1 MINDFSDRTL
11 EFEALP
17 ITTIT
22 LSDTQIQQAKHLIQ
36 PIQHESR
43 QWQAYLNALALF
55 GFKQWLQ
62 DWAFDLSVED
72 QDCSV
77 FYPDYA
83 NILGAV
89 CQVKVGH
96 FTIDIIP
103 IGCLAS
109 ETVPV
114 PRAIL
119 DLPEFT
125 AHLYIIVEILEEL
138 KQIQVTGLIR
148 YDQLQAQLA
157 TTQLTPEPDWTYNLP
172 LDWLENPDRLLLY
185 LRCLNPEA
193 IQLPAIPPRSQETVS
208 VAQFEP
214 LIPQFKSDDWELSE
228 VLTWEQVVAI
238 LTNSELRQW
247 LLNPTP
253 TVQTRLQRLQEPL
266 INVGLWLN
274 DEIDELTQKLS
285 WVLLPALTPDA
296 VPLRSPT
303 QELNVL
309 LQQLELTGKAI
320 PPIARGGYTDLMLGN
335 NALRLYAITWSLISP
350 DNLPAWTL
358 LLILGTTPGTRISQP
373 IKLLLSDLNSILIE
387 RVLEPHSE
395 ETYIYA
401 QVGGTVDEA
410 FTVTLSN
417 ESGASLTLPPFVFRP
432 N

>member
-1 MINDFSDRTL
+1 MINDFSDSTL

-36 PIQHESR
+36 PIQNESR

-55 GFKQWLQ
+55 GFKQWFQ
-62 DWAFDLSVED
+62 DWASDMPVD
-72 QDCSV
+72 DKDCSV

-89 CQVKVGH
+89 CQVKVSH
-96 FTIDIIP
+96 FTLDIIP
-103 IGCLAS
+103 IGCLVS

-125 AHLYIIVEILEEL
+125 AHFYIIVEILEEL

-148 YDQLQAQLA
+148 YDQLQLQLA
-157 TTQLTPEPDWTYNLP
+157 TTQLAPEADWTYNLP
-172 LDWLENPDRLLLY
+172 LDWLKNPDRLLLY

-193 IQLPAIPPRSQETVS
+193 IQLPAIPPRRQETLS

-214 LIPQFKSDDWELSE
+214 LIPQLKSDDWELWE
-228 VLTWEQVVAI
+228 VLTWEQAVAI
-238 LTNSELRQW
+238 LTNPELRQW

-253 TVQTRLQRLQEPL
+253 TASTRLQRLQEPL

-309 LQQLELTGKAI
+309 LQQLERTGKAI
-320 PPIARGGYTDLMLGN
+320 PPIARGGYADFMLGN

-358 LLILGTTPGTRISQP
+358 LLILGATPGTTISQP
-373 IKLLLSDLNSILIE
+373 IQFFLRDLNSILIE

-401 QVGGTVDEA
+401 QVGGTVEEA